1 MIATKVNDFFKNY
14 AFSDNVDVDKVNS
27 MLEDIEKDLPFR
39 DEQEHQRWIDVV
51 ATGTGE
57 QIEELTKEIANR

>member
-14 AFSDNVDVDKVNS
+14 AFNGNVDVDKANS

-51 ATGTGE
+51 TTGTGE